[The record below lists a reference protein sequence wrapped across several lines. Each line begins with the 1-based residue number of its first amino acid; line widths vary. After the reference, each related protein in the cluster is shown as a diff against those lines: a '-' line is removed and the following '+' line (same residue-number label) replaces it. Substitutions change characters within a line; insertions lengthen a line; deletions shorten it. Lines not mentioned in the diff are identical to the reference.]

1 MKIVDPGADVV
12 RAATAGQLDA
22 IDTLLRAV
30 QPGIY
35 NLALRV
41 LGHRD
46 DAADAT
52 QEILLKL
59 VTHLGSFR
67 GEAAFTTWVW
77 RVAHNHLLTAATRAA
92 EHPQLSLDALGEK
105 LGEGLAFAEGAALA
119 AGAAPV
125 LTPEDKAAAREVA
138 LGCTQGMLMSLDRR
152 DRLILVLDTVFDLR
166 SDDAARIAGLTPA
179 AYRQRLSRARAR
191 LEGFTQGRCGL
202 VDAGAPCRCERQL
215 PALRERDRRAP
226 QPVAMAL
233 VRTRAERAEL
243 EAQFD
248 AFTRVH
254 DAASLMRAHPAWRAP
269 EAQHAAIRAV
279 LSREG
284 FLPVG

>member
-30 QPGIY
+30 QPGVY

-92 EHPQLSLDALGEK
+92 EHPQLSLEALGEK
-105 LGEGLAFAEGAALA
+105 LGEGLAYAAA
-119 AGAAPV
+119 YADAAPV

-166 SDDAARIAGLTPA
+166 SDDAAGIAGLTPA

-202 VDAGAPCRCERQL
+202 VDAQAACRCEGQL

-226 QPVAMAL
+226 QPVTMAL

-284 FLPVG
+284 FLPAG